1 MVLTP
6 LQEQI
11 TGDKQTNILSD
22 PKGNIVDKRKCIKPC
37 DNLDSCRCIQHAH
50 NSIYKYRR
58 MQRTLRI
65 EQIVLKQQNKQLDDQ
80 NKRLNRQH
88 EEIMTNIQTAACILR
103 KIRLTLRRERENA
116 RYRN

>member
-1 MVLTP
+1 MVLTT
-6 LQEQI
+6 LQETV
-11 TGDKQTNILSD
+11 TGDKQTNTSTD
-22 PKGNIVDKRKCIKPC
+22 PMGKIVDKQKCVKPC

-65 EQIVLKQQNKQLDDQ
+65 EQIILKRQKKQLDDQ
-80 NKRLNRQH
+80 NKQLDRHH

-103 KIRLTLRRERENA
+103 KIRLTFRRERENA
-116 RYRN
+116 RCRT